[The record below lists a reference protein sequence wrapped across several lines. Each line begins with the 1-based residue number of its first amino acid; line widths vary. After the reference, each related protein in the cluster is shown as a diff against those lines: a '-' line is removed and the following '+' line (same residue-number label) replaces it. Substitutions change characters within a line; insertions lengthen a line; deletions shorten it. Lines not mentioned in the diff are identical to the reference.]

1 MNPGNQGGIP
11 DATEEN
17 PAVVTIE
24 AGTIAEPFTP
34 VTVTNDYPSVPV
46 ALVKLV
52 EGDAQDEFTGGPYTI
67 GVTCWAADQ
76 IPGIGTPF
84 PGTPVAVV
92 VNANE
97 PVEAEL
103 PVGTTCWF
111 RELSIPEGVA
121 VTYDP
126 ANPSGDA
133 GVATVPAVPPPDGG
147 VVGTVSATNTFTT
160 GSLVIEKEVSGP
172 GVPAFSP
179 GPFVFGVSCDY
190 RGVEDVYSV
199 AVVVPGSTD
208 GSPVQSE
215 PVTGLPIGA
224 VCTVTE
230 IDNGGADIVTPPQT
244 VTIEENEEANVSFVG
259 VNNPFSAGTIAVA
272 KVLDGTAADSAYVA
286 GLEFTIDVECAVE
299 DTSGELVTVV
309 DEEVTVAGDGAAVTV
324 TGDDGEP
331 ILIPLGSRCWGT
343 EPNTFGATMV
353 TIDHDS
359 YETGVEVVA
368 DAEGG
373 VQELQITATNIFDS
387 AQLTVEKAVIE
398 EPDPNAVY
406 TFEVSCTIEDADGTV
421 IDSPLLS
428 GTSPVTLGGGE
439 SATFDVLAEST
450 CTVTET
456 TVVDGATL
464 TIAESTVTP
473 DADPTDGVV
482 TVDAETTVVVTNSF
496 DPDVSPSG
504 GETTTTVVLPQ
515 TQ

>member
-1 MNPGNQGGIP
+1 
-11 DATEEN
+11 
-17 PAVVTIE
+17 
-24 AGTIAEPFTP
+24 
-34 VTVTNDYPSVPV
+34 
-46 ALVKLV
+46 
-52 EGDAQDEFTGGPYTI
+52 
-67 GVTCWAADQ
+67 
-76 IPGIGTPF
+76 
-84 PGTPVAVV
+84 
-92 VNANE
+92 
-97 PVEAEL
+97 
-103 PVGTTCWF
+103 
-111 RELSIPEGVA
+111 
-121 VTYDP
+121 
-126 ANPSGDA
+126 
-133 GVATVPAVPPPDGG
+133 
-147 VVGTVSATNTFTT
+147 
-160 GSLVIEKEVSGP
+160 
-172 GVPAFSP
+172 
-179 GPFVFGVSCDY
+179 
-190 RGVEDVYSV
+190 
-199 AVVVPGSTD
+199 
-208 GSPVQSE
+208 
-215 PVTGLPIGA
+215 
-224 VCTVTE
+224 
-230 IDNGGADIVTPPQT
+230 

-456 TVVDGATL
+456 TVVDGATV